1 MTTGNREIVDAAM
14 DVSQDMEHGGAY
26 SSYRVWRPR
35 GEYEVSVTIR
45 RLHPG
50 PGERS
55 FQPSTTKEVLH
66 KDDREVAD
74 FLSRLALVHKVFE
87 LEGRACPTVF
97 LHPTSYS
104 FSFRDSEGS
113 SHVFEY
119 GVEAG
124 RHHDDTYRG
133 LVEEFEQF
141 FEVRRL
147 ARSLYEAE
155 MRREAEARR
164 PEPPGRRG
172 RLRRKFWYVASLLFN
187 R

>member
-1 MTTGNREIVDAAM
+1 MTTGNREIIDASM
-14 DVSQDMEHGGAY
+14 SVSEDTSHGGAY

-35 GEYEVSVTIR
+35 GGWDVAVNASRY
-45 RLHPG
+45 PPA

-55 FQPSTTKEVLH
+55 FQRGSTTQVLH

-87 LEGRACPTVF
+87 LEGRDRPFPF
-97 LHPTSYS
+97 LHPYSYG
-104 FSFRDSEGS
+104 FGFKDSEGV
-113 SHVFEY
+113 SHIFKY
-119 GVEAG
+119 RVEAG
-124 RHHDDTYRG
+124 IHRDDTYRG

-141 FEVRRL
+141 FEVRRIE
-147 ARSLYEAE
+147 RSLYEAE
-155 MRREAEARR
+155 LKRVAEARR

-172 RLRRKFWYVASLLFN
+172 RLRRKFRWLASLFFN

>member
-1 MTTGNREIVDAAM
+1 MTTGTREIIDASM
-14 DVSQDMEHGGAY
+14 NVSQDTAHGGAY

-35 GEYEVSVTIR
+35 GEYEVSVTTSR
-45 RLHPG
+45 FHPA

-55 FQPSTTKEVLH
+55 FQPGTRTQPLH
-66 KDDREVAD
+66 KDGREVAD

-87 LEGRACPTVF
+87 LEGRDLPFAF
-97 LHPTSYS
+97 LHPYFYGFGFT
-104 FSFRDSEGS
+104 DSEGV
-113 SHVFEY
+113 SHVFKY

-124 RHHDDTYRG
+124 RHHDDTYRA

-141 FEVRRL
+141 FEVRRIS
-147 ARSLYEAE
+147 RSDLESAN
-155 MRREAEARR
+155 RRPEPREP

-172 RLRRKFWYVASLLFN
+172 RLRRKFWWLASLFFN

>member
-1 MTTGNREIVDAAM
+1 MTTSTREIIDASLS
-14 DVSQDMEHGGAY
+14 VSQDTAHGGAY
-26 SSYRVWRPR
+26 STYRIVRR
-35 GEYEVSVTIR
+35 QEGYETSVTIR
-45 RLHPG
+45 RFHPG

-55 FQPSTTKEVLH
+55 FKRGTTKEVLH
-66 KDDREVAD
+66 KDGREVAD

-97 LHPTSYS
+97 LHPTIYG
-104 FSFRDSEGS
+104 FGFTDSEGS

-119 GVEAG
+119 SIEAG

-133 LVEEFEQF
+133 LVEEFERF
-141 FEVRRL
+141 FEARRI

-155 MRREAEARR
+155 IRREAETRR
-164 PEPPGRRG
+164 PEPTGRRG
-172 RLRRKFWYVASLLFN
+172 RLRRKFWWLASLFFN

>member
-1 MTTGNREIVDAAM
+1 MTTSTREITAASLS
-14 DVSQDMEHGGAY
+14 VSQDPGHGGGY
-26 SSYRVWRPR
+26 SHYRVARR
-35 GEYEVSVTIR
+35 QEGYEASVTNS

-50 PGERS
+50 PGERP
-55 FQPSTTKEVLH
+55 FQPSTMTQPLH
-66 KDDREVAD
+66 KDGREAAD

-87 LEGRACPTVF
+87 LEGRAGPHVF

-104 FSFRDSEGS
+104 FSFTDSEGNR
-113 SHVFEY
+113 HGFEY
-119 GVEAG
+119 GIEAS

-141 FEVRRL
+141 FEVRRIS
-147 ARSLYEAE
+147 RSDYESAN
-155 MRREAEARR
+155 RPRIP

-172 RLRRKFWYVASLLFN
+172 RLRRKFWYLISLFFN